1 MRGFCYLVLQAA
13 AILLIALPSHA
24 AQITWS
30 VDQPFRFLRFSSDHL
45 VHELAFADARS
56 SPNFRKHRVSAMEE
70 KLSSGAWWTSPSAST
85 GTTPKSAVEA
95 LRSQE
100 GRKPERF
107 DIRLGWSSLLRNDE
121 QARMSDAT
129 CWNASRQ
136 DFMDCQSDVGG
147 IGSRNGYIVPEHHF
161 VTLRIKDGVAG
172 DSCQLTIETALKSGY
187 GFLGGNRKTRS
198 AESAETTIDC
208 AGHATLRIPYKSRF
222 TVSGLANGT
231 PLDPVEIEVR
241 DLMIASLGDSFA
253 SGEGNPDLPA
263 VLDEQRTIRPRYDE
277 ATGAR
282 LAAYGVPRRKS
293 RPDGT
298 IAPFSSARWLDRRC
312 HRSMYSAHTRAAIAL
327 ALSGDR
333 HHAVTYASYACS
345 GAEITDGLFWPQ
357 DGRECIAGSARNFR
371 HMEPQIGALVGA
383 MGGTS
388 GEPLR
393 LAAFTNMLEDGD
405 PYTRD
410 VLDRIGRGTVAIKQ
424 ARGLCPA
431 WPGGNRLSRQPLLQ
445 RAGFQRDIDL
455 LLLGIGGNDMGFSK
469 LVTSIVLNSGMTSL
483 FGDLMA
489 PVYAMAAGGISL
501 NEARSNIDK
510 LDGRYAMV
518 ARAVS
523 QKLEMKDPS
532 RVVLTGYPSP
542 AFGADG
548 RYCDSGRKG
557 MNATRFFRLAG
568 PDQSRGKANI
578 KQAQAVLDQLNSK
591 IRRLA
596 HTHGFTFVDAHF
608 ERFSRHGICATEE
621 GRRNAEKLDLPH
633 KANGSAS
640 WKVFNPVTNF
650 YPYAPRQRWFRTFND
665 SLMLMYHYKAN
676 AYEEKAVDEGNP
688 VFLALRTLGGP
699 VHPTAEGHA
708 AIADAIYCTAAAK
721 LLAGQKDALCE

>member
-1 MRGFCYLVLQAA
+1 MRGFCHLVLQAA
-13 AILLIALPSHA
+13 AIFLIALPSHA
-24 AQITWS
+24 AEIIWT

-45 VHELAFADARS
+45 VHEMAFEDARS
-56 SPNFRKHRVSAMEE
+56 SPGFRKHRVSAMEE
-70 KLSSGAWWTSPSAST
+70 RLNSGAWWASPSAFA
-85 GTTPKSAVEA
+85 GTTPKAAVEA
-95 LRSQE
+95 LRSLE
-100 GRKPERF
+100 ARKPERF
-107 DIRLGWSSLLRNDE
+107 DVRLGWSSLLRSYE
-121 QARMSDAT
+121 QARVSDAT
-129 CWNASRQ
+129 CWNVARQ
-136 DFMDCQSDVGG
+136 DFMDCKSDTGG
-147 IGSRNGYIVPEHHF
+147 IDTRNGYIVPRHHF
-161 VTLRIKDGVAG
+161 VTVRIAG
-172 DSCQLTIETALKSGY
+172 GLAGQDCRLLIETPLQPGY
-187 GFLGGNRKTRS
+187 GFLEENRKTRS
-198 AESAETTIDC
+198 REMAETIIDC
-208 AGHATLRIPYKSRF
+208 SNEAVLRIPYETRF
-222 TVSGLANGT
+222 TVSGEAGGT

-277 ATGAR
+277 TTGAR
-282 LAAYGVPRRKS
+282 LANYGVPRRKS
-293 RPDGT
+293 RPDGS

-333 HHAVTYASYACS
+333 HHAITYASYACS

-388 GEPLR
+388 GGPLK
-393 LAAFTNMLEDGD
+393 LAYFANTLENGD
-405 PYTRD
+405 PYTRE
-410 VLDRIGRGTVAIKQ
+410 VLDKIGRGTVAIRK

-431 WPGGNRLSRQPLLQ
+431 WPGGNRLNQQPILQ
-445 RAGFQRDIDL
+445 RASFKRDIDL

-469 LVTSIVLNSGMTSL
+469 LVTSIVLNSGMTDI

-501 NEARSNIDK
+501 TEARSNIDK
-510 LDGRYAMV
+510 LDGRYSMLAK
-518 ARAVS
+518 AID
-523 QKLEMKDPS
+523 QKLEMEDPS
-532 RVVLTGYPSP
+532 KVVLTGYPSP
-542 AFGADG
+542 VFDANQ
-548 RYCDSGRKG
+548 RYCKSGRKG
-557 MNATRFFRLAG
+557 MNASRFFTLAG
-568 PDQSRGKANI
+568 PEQTRGKANI
-578 KQAQAVLDQLNSK
+578 KQANAVLDELNSK

-596 HTHGFTFVDAHF
+596 NSHGFTFVDSHF
-608 ERFSRHGICATEE
+608 ERFKKHGICATTA

-633 KANGSAS
+633 MKAGTSNWA
-640 WKVFNPVTNF
+640 VFNPATNF
-650 YPYAPRQRWFRTFND
+650 YPYAKRQRWFRTFND

-676 AYEEKAVDEGNP
+676 AYEEKPVDQGNP

-708 AIADAIYCTAAAK
+708 AMADAIYCAAAKK
-721 LLAGQKDALCE
+721 LLAGQKDALCD